1 MNIRRRMFNKAIYF
15 YRYKYAKLASID
27 VDDKSF
33 SKIKPKEPSMRSIF
47 RKDLKDLY
55 KSSDKLI
62 KLPVIVLSI

>member
-1 MNIRRRMFNKAIYF
+1 MINKAIYL

-27 VDDKSF
+27 IDDKSF